1 MIDRICSK
9 KYGSLSWQYRFESK
23 KQEGSLC
30 RIILLSKIMLLG
42 IVASVSLTIWFIIG
56 LFTCGILWP
65 PSMRRFIFASTT
77 ISEKTEMEALQEDIR
92 QILKIVRTERK
103 DVKKEDDL
111 DVPVSNQVPRNLD
124 NSDLVSLETG
134 TGSWYTGEHF
144 DV

>member
-1 MIDRICSK
+1 
-9 KYGSLSWQYRFESK
+9 
-23 KQEGSLC
+23 
-30 RIILLSKIMLLG
+30 
-42 IVASVSLTIWFIIG
+42 
-56 LFTCGILWP
+56 
-65 PSMRRFIFASTT
+65 
-77 ISEKTEMEALQEDIR
+77 MEALQEDIR